1 MIETPIWVLVC
12 LVLWA
17 LGATGLFLA
26 VFAGASKDVSDMK
39 MNNAVLRESLF
50 EQAKD
55 AVQHNKAM
63 AEMQGQKLELLKKYV
78 DIQNEYAWYR
88 IMMRDSDRKLALDIE
103 ARMRERD
110 NKKVV

>member
-1 MIETPIWVLVC
+1 MIEIPIGVLIG
-12 LVLWA
+12 LGLYA
-17 LGATGLFLA
+17 LIATGMIL
-26 VFAGASKDVSDMK
+26 VIIAGASKDLMDARLNSAM
-39 MNNAVLRESLF
+39 LRESLF